1 MSLLDNPVVRV
12 PRLPIPP
19 MLRGSPQVTQLSN
32 DGSLSC
38 GSGRCQ
44 RSGGCDLSENDKNRK
59 FSIHLQRLDG
69 ASGFG
74 VNGGGR
80 VWAGLLR
87 NDFHGFRSFGYLRN
101 VGSKALKSAISLD
114 INALM
119 EGR

>member
-1 MSLLDNPVVRV
+1 MSLLNNLVVRV
-12 PRLPIPP
+12 PRLPISP

-74 VNGGGR
+74 VNGETRVGR
-80 VWAGLLR
+80 VAKKRFQWLQVVRIPAECGIK
-87 NDFHGFRSFGYLRN
+87 S
-101 VGSKALKSAISLD
+101 LKISHFS
-114 INALM
+114 
-119 EGR
+119 RY

>member
-74 VNGGGR
+74 VNGGDVCGWGCLETISMASGR
-80 VWAGLLR
+80 SDTCGMWDQKL
-87 NDFHGFRSFGYLRN
+87 
-101 VGSKALKSAISLD
+101 
-114 INALM
+114 
-119 EGR
+119 

>member
-74 VNGGGR
+74 VNGGTCVGR
-80 VWAGLLR
+80 VAKKRFQRLQVVRIPAECGIK
-87 NDFHGFRSFGYLRN
+87 S
-101 VGSKALKSAISLD
+101 LKISHFS
-114 INALM
+114 
-119 EGR
+119 RY